1 MSNLNVFI
9 CEGHLTRNAELS
21 YFQDQTPYCKFSIGN
36 NKTWKNQNGEYES
49 ISSYFDFVMKG
60 KYAETMAK
68 HLVKGRGV
76 RIVSRAKQQRWE
88 SDGQKY
94 SRIVFEVEQLMLDA
108 NNNEENNSGN
118 WSQKPQTQQNNQ
130 PEPEMEYIPFD
141 GGEDIPF

>member
-60 KYAETMAK
+60 KYAEAMAK

-88 SDGQKY
+88 SDGQKL
-94 SRIVFEVEQLMLDA
+94 SRIVFEVQDIMLDQIA
-108 NNNEENNSGN
+108 ESNGQQQN
-118 WSQKPQTQQNNQ
+118 WSQSKPVQTESFND
-130 PEPEMEYIPFD
+130 EPDFIPFEE
-141 GGEDIPF
+141 GSEDIPF

>member
-68 HLVKGRGV
+68 HLIKGRGV

-94 SRIVFEVEQLMLDA
+94 SRVVFEVEQLMLDA
-108 NNNEENNSGN
+108 VTESDVVQNS
-118 WSQKPQTQQNNQ
+118 QQRVFKPLNDNQ

-141 GGEDIPF
+141 GSEDIPF